1 MCMLSKQCR
10 LKLLMYSTKNVTCG
24 ITHISI
30 YYFTHLGLFA
40 LQISSYCVQNTLF
53 VDKQQQNG
61 DSTTS
66 SYDQKLKMSK
76 VSLTTL
82 QAVIMYKILN
92 MHNWLFELVTWQ
104 MISGMDKVGN
114 NCRNTSDDG
123 G

>member
-1 MCMLSKQCR
+1 M
-10 LKLLMYSTKNVTCG
+10 
-24 ITHISI
+24 HIYI

-82 QAVIMYKILN
+82 QAVNVSYLLYGLKSTIASIGLVHIFDQYISPNGFMYSADAD
-92 MHNWLFELVTWQ
+92 FFGV
-104 MISGMDKVGN
+104 VFF
-114 NCRNTSDDG
+114 CRMLCK
-123 G
+123 

>member
-1 MCMLSKQCR
+1 M
-10 LKLLMYSTKNVTCG
+10 
-24 ITHISI
+24 HIYI

-53 VDKQQQNG
+53 VYKQQQNG

-82 QAVIMYKILN
+82 QAVV
-92 MHNWLFELVTWQ
+92 WLYDT
-104 MISGMDKVGN
+104 M
-114 NCRNTSDDG
+114 TG
-123 G
+123 GRVVI

>member
-1 MCMLSKQCR
+1 MCMLGKQYR

-24 ITHISI
+24 IMHISI
-30 YYFTHLGLFA
+30 YYFTHLELFS

-76 VSLTTL
+76 VSLITL
-82 QAVIMYKILN
+82 QALLKCMVAI
-92 MHNWLFELVTWQ
+92 E
-104 MISGMDKVGN
+104 
-114 NCRNTSDDG
+114 
-123 G
+123 

>member
-1 MCMLSKQCR
+1 MLSKQYR

-24 ITHISI
+24 IMHISI

-61 DSTTS
+61 DSSAS

-82 QAVIMYKILN
+82 QAVNCDTDMTNQLLKEYELMINPYKYI
-92 MHNWLFELVTWQ
+92 
-104 MISGMDKVGN
+104 
-114 NCRNTSDDG
+114 
-123 G
+123 